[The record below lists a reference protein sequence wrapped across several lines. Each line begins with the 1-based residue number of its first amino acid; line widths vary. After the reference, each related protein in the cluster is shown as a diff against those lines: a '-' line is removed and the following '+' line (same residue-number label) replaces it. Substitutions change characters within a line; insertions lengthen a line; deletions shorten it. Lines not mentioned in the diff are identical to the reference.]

1 MVKASTDNVAK
12 SEKKIAKG
20 DKGGFFK
27 SHLDKDIFKK
37 HLFQVSLVTVG
48 VLVALAILEIV
59 LRINERK
66 IFSLDPC
73 TSLDRDFHHVLIP
86 NRECRFKTDEWD
98 TVVKINS
105 HGHRDDETV
114 VTKPAGVF
122 RILALGDSFTMGH
135 GVDIEDTYVAILEK
149 NLERSFADKKVEIVN
164 AGVFGYSPLIY
175 NLYLQKQGLSFNP
188 DMVIVFFSLT
198 DFWEDRKRLSELKQ
212 SLPDLTEEELLEKI
226 KKAEVEFKFDLI
238 GGASLRESRA
248 SLLVGGASLRV
259 NATPA
264 HNNGQKTLSE
274 FLYKLKSWA
283 RTNSK
288 IYATFVDFI
297 KKRNQP
303 VQQDV
308 LYQGDPDRDIV
319 AVIRGDKIS
328 QDNWEE
334 LFRLPTANLIT
345 ISEILAERGIKFV
358 IVLVPE
364 AVQVSD
370 REWPNRKG
378 LGLPEKFYDPRGTF
392 QEHLVAR
399 LLIKNIEIIDLLPYF
414 RESGVFPLYF
424 TGDGHFRES
433 GHRLAAKAIL
443 DKIELLIKF
452 YGFKLGR

>member
-12 SEKKIAKG
+12 SKKKIAKG

-37 HLFQVSLVTVG
+37 RLFQVSLVTVG
-48 VLVALAILEIV
+48 ILVALAILEIV

-86 NRECRFKTDEWD
+86 NSECRFKTDEWD

-114 VTKPAGVF
+114 VAKPAGVF

-135 GVDIEDTYVAILEK
+135 GVNIEDTYISILEK
-149 NLERSFADKKVEIVN
+149 DLNKVSNKQSFSTNKKVEIVN
-164 AGVFGYSPLIY
+164 GGVFGYSPLIY
-175 NLYLQKQGLSFNP
+175 NLYLQKQGLSMSP

-212 SLPDLTEEELLEKI
+212 SFPDLTEEDILEKI
-226 KKAEVEFKFDLI
+226 EKAEVEFKFDLI

-248 SLLVGGASLRV
+248 SLRV
-259 NATPA
+259 NAPPA
-264 HNNGQKTLSE
+264 KSDKQKMTLE
-274 FLYKLKSWA
+274 FLHKLKRWA

-297 KKRNQP
+297 KKKNQP

-319 AVIRGDKIS
+319 AVMRGDKIS

-334 LFRLPTANLIT
+334 LFKLPAANLIT

-358 IVLVPE
+358 VVLVPE

-370 REWPNRKG
+370 KEWPNRKG
-378 LGLPEKFYDPRGTF
+378 LGLPEKFHDPRGTF
-392 QEHLVAR
+392 QKALIRR
-399 LLIKNIEIIDLLPYF
+399 LAGEKIQFINLLPDF
-414 RESGVFPLYF
+414 QASGVFPLYF

-433 GHRLAAKAIL
+433 GHRLASEVIDREIRKYLQKEAK
-443 DKIELLIKF
+443 LIN
-452 YGFKLGR
+452 L

>member
-1 MVKASTDNVAK
+1 MVKTPANDVTKGKEKVTG
-12 SEKKIAKG
+12 SEKNRLSKI
-20 DKGGFFK
+20 
-27 SHLDKDIFKK
+27 HLTKDIFKK
-37 HLFQVSLVTVG
+37 RLFQVSLIFTG
-48 VLVALAILEIV
+48 VVLALALLEIG
-59 LRINERK
+59 LQIFEK
-66 IFSLDPC
+66 KTFSLDPC

-114 VTKPAGVF
+114 VAKPDGVF

-149 NLERSFADKKVEIVN
+149 NLNASFADKKVEIVN

-175 NLYLQKQGLSFNP
+175 NLYLQKQGLSFDP

-198 DFWEDRKRLSELKQ
+198 DFWEDRKRLSELEQ
-212 SLPDLTEEELLEKI
+212 SFPDLTKEKLLEKI
-226 KKAEVEFKFDLI
+226 KKAEGEFKFDLI
-238 GGASLRESRA
+238 NASPSQNDKQ
-248 SLLVGGASLRV
+248 RV
-259 NATPA
+259 IA
-264 HNNGQKTLSE
+264 KL
-274 FLYKLKSWA
+274 LYKLKSWA

-288 IYATFVDFI
+288 IYATLVDFI

-319 AVIRGDKIS
+319 AVMRGDKIS

-345 ISEILAERGIKFV
+345 ISEILAGKRIKFV
-358 IVLVPE
+358 VVLVPE

-399 LLIKNIEIIDLLPYF
+399 LPIKNIEIIDLLPYF

-424 TGDGHFRES
+424 TDDGHFRES
-433 GHRLAAKAIL
+433 GHRLAAEAIL
-443 DKIELLIKF
+443 HKIELLIKF
-452 YGFKLGR
+452 DGFKLGR